1 MNKRLCV
8 FCGARTG
15 HDPRHATAAQE
26 VGRSLAEAGWGLV
39 YGGGKV
45 GLMGLVAD
53 AALAAGG
60 EVIGVIPGFLHRRE
74 ILHPGLTQCHAVE
87 SLLERKALMLELSTA
102 FLALPG
108 GLGTFDELLE
118 VMAWRQL
125 GQLDKAIALLDA
137 GGYFTPFMS
146 MLASAI
152 DGGFLDQEE
161 YDRLIR
167 IPDTATFARRLE
179 TLA

>member
-1 MNKRLCV
+1 MI
-8 FCGARTG
+8 A
-15 HDPRHATAAQE
+15 
-26 VGRSLAEAGWGLV
+26 SAGWGLV
-39 YGGGKV
+39 YGGGRV

-53 AALAAGG
+53 AAIAAGG
-60 EVIGVIPGFLHRRE
+60 EVIGVIPGFLNRRE

-87 SLLERKALMLELSTA
+87 SLLERKALMIELSTA

-125 GQLDKAIALLDA
+125 GQLDKAIGVLDA
-137 GGYFTPFMS
+137 GGYFKPFLS
-146 MLASAI
+146 MLTSAI
-152 DGGFLDQEE
+152 EGGFLEQEE
-161 YDRLIR
+161 LDRLTR
-167 IPDTATFARRLE
+167 IPSTASFPKFLE

>member
-1 MNKRLCV
+1 MI
-8 FCGARTG
+8 A
-15 HDPRHATAAQE
+15 
-26 VGRSLAEAGWGLV
+26 SAGWGLV
-39 YGGGKV
+39 YGGGRV

-74 ILHPGLTQCHAVE
+74 IVHSELTECHAVE
-87 SLLERKALMLELSTA
+87 SLLERKALMLDLSTA

-125 GQLDKAIALLDA
+125 GQLDKTIALLDA
-137 GGYFTPFMS
+137 GGYFAPFMS
-146 MLASAI
+146 MLNGAI
-152 DGGFLDQEE
+152 EAGFLDQGES
-161 YDRLIR
+161 DRLVR
-167 IPDTATFARRLE
+167 IPDTANFAEFLE

>member
-1 MNKRLCV
+1 MSKRLCV

-15 HDPRHATAAQE
+15 HDPRHATVARE
-26 VGRSLAEAGWGLV
+26 IGRSLAAAGWGLV

-60 EVIGVIPGFLHRRE
+60 EVIGVIPGFLQRRE
-74 ILHPGLTQCHAVE
+74 ILHPGLTHCHAVA

-125 GQLDKAIALLDA
+125 GQLDKAIAVLDA
-137 GGYFTPFMS
+137 GGYFTPFLS
-146 MLASAI
+146 MLTGAI
-152 DGGFLDQEE
+152 DAGFLDQVEH
-161 YDRLIR
+161 DRLIR
-167 IPDTATFARRLE
+167 IPDTTAFPEFLE

>member
-1 MNKRLCV
+1 MSRRLCV

-15 HDPRHATAAQE
+15 RDPLHANVARL
-26 VGRSLAEAGWGLV
+26 VGQRLAEAGWGLV

-53 AALAAGG
+53 AVIAAGG
-60 EVIGVIPGFLHRRE
+60 EVIGIIPGFLHRQE
-74 ILHPGLTQCHAVE
+74 ILHSGLTECHTVDT
-87 SLLERKALMLELSTA
+87 LLERKALMLELSTA

-125 GQLDKAIALLDA
+125 GQLDKPIAVLDA
-137 GGYFTPFMS
+137 GNYFAPF
-146 MLASAI
+146 LALLAGAI
-152 DGGFLDQEE
+152 DAGYLDRFE
-161 YDRLIR
+161 YDRLLR
-167 IPDTATFARRLE
+167 IPDVADFPRFLATIA
-179 TLA
+179 